1 MRQEYFVLVLAHS
14 LHGRLRRVHIPH
26 RGLHIVACTLVAA
39 SLVFLGICS
48 SYARMSW
55 KVANYNSLVK
65 EVDTLRSRYQALQKE
80 ANQKTEQ
87 LASLQVLASEV
98 SAAYGIKQKLEG
110 PADISSDSKLLPTF
124 RESLAEYDFLKGA
137 SYSLVNRNYMKQWHQ
152 NIRPSLW
159 PVYGHLLSSYGSR
172 SDPFS
177 GEGAFHT
184 GVDLQAASGTPVH
197 ASADGIVLRAE
208 WSGRYGKL
216 VVIQHG
222 NGMQT
227 FYAHLSRF
235 DVIPGQDARQGQVIG
250 YSGATGRVTAPHLHY
265 EVRVGGTPINP
276 YPYLSRTSLLAV
288 HKTDL
293 PF

>member
-26 RGLHIVACTLVAA
+26 RALYVLLGTFLAA
-39 SLVFLGICS
+39 SLFFLGICS
-48 SYARMSW
+48 SYLRMSW
-55 KVANYNSLVK
+55 KVANYNSLRQ
-65 EVDTLRSRYQALQKE
+65 EVDVLRSRYQTLQNE

-98 SAAYGIKQKLEG
+98 SIAYGIKRKLEG
-110 PADISSDSKLLPTF
+110 PADIASDSHLLPTF

-137 SYSLVNRNYMKQWHQ
+137 RYSMVHRNYVKQWQ
-152 NIRPSLW
+152 TNIRPSLW
-159 PVYGHLLSSYGSR
+159 PVYGRVLSSYGSR

-184 GVDLQAASGTPVH
+184 GVDLQAVSGTPVR
-197 ASADGIVLRAE
+197 ASADGVVTHAE

-216 VVIQHG
+216 VVIEHS

-235 DVIPGQDARQGQVIG
+235 DVIPGQEARQGQIIA

-276 YPYLSRTSLLAV
+276 YPYLTRTSLLAV
-288 HKTDL
+288 HKDL

>member
-1 MRQEYFVLVLAHS
+1 MRQPYFILDFAHS
-14 LHGRLRRVHIPH
+14 LHGKFRRVQIPH
-26 RGLHIVACTLVAA
+26 RALYVGLGTFGVVL
-39 SLVFLGICS
+39 LLFLALFS
-48 SYARMSW
+48 SYLRMSL
-55 KVANYNSLVK
+55 KVANYNSLRK
-65 EVDTLRSRYQALQKE
+65 EVETLRSRYQALQKE

-87 LASLQVLASEV
+87 LASLQLLATEV
-98 SAAYGIKQKLEG
+98 TAAYGIKQKLEG

-137 SYSLVNRNYMKQWHQ
+137 TLSSMRGTYVQQWHT

-159 PVYGHLLSSYGSR
+159 PVYGRITSTYGSR
-172 SDPFS
+172 NDPFS
-177 GEGAFHT
+177 DEGAFHT
-184 GVDLQAASGTPVH
+184 GVDLSALRGTPVH
-197 ASADGIVLRAE
+197 ASADGVVTHAA

-216 VVIQHG
+216 VVIDHG

-235 DVIPGQDARQGQVIG
+235 DVVPGQETRQGQIVG
-250 YSGATGRVTAPHLHY
+250 YSGSTGRATAPHLHY

-276 YPYLSRTSLLAV
+276 YPYLSKTSLAIV
-288 HKTDL
+288 RQDS